1 VNDGQCHH
9 LQVESGTGSYCK
21 QSEHLCPQLL
31 FIMASLASSS
41 KNEKKATKRP
51 IPSMKESN
59 FEVGAMMLPSLYR
72 LTEGLP
78 RKELKTMVSE
88 AIVCEEALEDEI
100 RLLQDALENPDIAN
114 ENPEVQTMIDIE
126 VTPADRFFTVSALL
140 GRLRDE
146 LTTPLPPNSIIP
158 LHRAQAS
165 LFPLKKKQKKEETAD
180 ASNPVP
186 VPAVDHMSTLDK
198 QKQVLAL
205 YTNPEYSK
213 EHRESTMLLSLWKKI
228 SSHRSS
234 LVFRRPVNPKEAPG
248 YTERINFPMDL
259 SLIRKMI
266 VARQI
271 KSYRDLHQRLG
282 LIAHNCVKYNG
293 R

>member
-1 VNDGQCHH
+1 
-9 LQVESGTGSYCK
+9 
-21 QSEHLCPQLL
+21 
-31 FIMASLASSS
+31 
-41 KNEKKATKRP
+41 
-51 IPSMKESN
+51 MKESN

-78 RKELKTMVSE
+78 RQELKMMVSE
-88 AIVCEEALEDEI
+88 ALVCEEALEDEI
-100 RLLQDALENPDIAN
+100 RQLQDALEKPDVDLNNPD
-114 ENPEVQTMIDIE
+114 VQAMLDTE
-126 VTPADRFFTVSALL
+126 LTPPDRFFTVSSLL

-158 LHRAQAS
+158 AHRAQAGM
-165 LFPLKKKQKKEETAD
+165 FPLKKKQKKEEA
-180 ASNPVP
+180 AESSNSTSVP
-186 VPAVDHMSTLDK
+186 SVDQMTTLDK

-205 YTNPEYSK
+205 YNNPEYSR
-213 EHRESTMLLSLWKKI
+213 EHREAETLLSLWKKI

-234 LVFRRPVNPKEAPG
+234 MVFRRPVNPKEAPG
-248 YTERINFPMDL
+248 YTERISFPMDL